1 MCSYKDGRT
10 ALMKAANEGHH
21 ELVSVLLVARGD
33 LNLQDK
39 VSTRIGCVCKHI
51 LEHISIDN
59 SNNSQ
64 I

>member
-1 MCSYKDGRT
+1 MCSYKDGWT

-21 ELVSVLLVARGD
+21 ESVSVLLAAGGD

-51 LEHISIDN
+51 LTHIVIDK
-59 SNNSQ
+59 SNNS
-64 I
+64 